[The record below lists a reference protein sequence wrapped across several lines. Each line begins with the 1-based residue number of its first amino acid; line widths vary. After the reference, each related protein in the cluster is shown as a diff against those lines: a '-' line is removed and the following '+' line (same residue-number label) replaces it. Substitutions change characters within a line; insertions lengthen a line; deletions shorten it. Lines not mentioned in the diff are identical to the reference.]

1 MRLRA
6 ARNKEFTVYII
17 PAWKW
22 KEFLAFEL
30 IGGTAFYFIC
40 KKTANSELFGIAANI
55 AGPQMLKYMMA
66 AYRADRVNRLGPSQR
81 LTPPLTEQHFS
92 RLI

>member
-1 MRLRA
+1 MRSRA

-22 KEFLAFEL
+22 KEFIAFEL

-40 KKTANSELFGIAANI
+40 KKTVNSELFGIAANI
-55 AGPQMLKYMMA
+55 AGPQMLKYMTA
-66 AYRADRVNRLGPSQR
+66 AYRGPGGPTGLSER
-81 LTPPLTEQHFS
+81 LTPPLTEEHVS
-92 RLI
+92 R